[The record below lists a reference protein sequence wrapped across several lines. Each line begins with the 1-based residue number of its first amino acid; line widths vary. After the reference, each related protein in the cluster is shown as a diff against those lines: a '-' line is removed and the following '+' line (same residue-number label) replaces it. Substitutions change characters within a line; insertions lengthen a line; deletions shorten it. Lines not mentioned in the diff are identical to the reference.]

1 MSSNDEQGQDSDYI
15 FSSTIQVD
23 KGQEPMRIDKFLMG
37 RIEKVSR
44 NRIQTAIKT
53 GAILVNEKK
62 IKANYK
68 VRPNDT
74 VKLLLPKDPSEQHD
88 ILPEDI
94 PIDVVY
100 EDESVLV
107 LNKQDG
113 LVVHPGIG
121 NYTGTLVNGLVHHFQ
136 RTDLPVMPSNSR
148 DRPGLV
154 HRIDKDTTGLMV
166 VAKTEYAMTHLA
178 KQFFDHTVER
188 KYQAL
193 VWGNFEEEQGT
204 VTGHIGRNPSN
215 RFQMTVF
222 EDGDVGKHAV
232 THYRVL
238 EDFYYV
244 SLVEC
249 QLETGRT
256 HQIRAHMKH
265 LGHPLFADAK
275 YGGNE
280 IRKGTVYT
288 KYKQYVMNCFKLCS
302 RQCLH
307 AASLGFVHP
316 EKEEVMRFEA
326 PLPEDMHQVL
336 EKWRNYFKSKVK

>member
-1 MSSNDEQGQDSDYI
+1 MSSNDDQVQDSDYVY
-15 FSSTIQVD
+15 SSTILVD

-44 NRIQTAIKT
+44 NRVQTAIKT
-53 GAILVNEKK
+53 GAILVNEGM

-68 VRPNDT
+68 VRPNDII
-74 VKLLLPKDPSEQHD
+74 KLLLPKDPSEQHE

-94 PIDVVY
+94 PIEVVY
-100 EDESVLV
+100 EDDAILV
-107 LNKQDG
+107 LNKQAG

-121 NYTGTLVNGLVHHFQ
+121 NYRGTLVNALVHHFQ
-136 RTDLPVMPSNSR
+136 RRDLPVLPSNTA

-188 KYQAL
+188 RYQAL
-193 VWGNFEEEQGT
+193 VWGNFEEEKGT
-204 VTGHIGRNPSN
+204 ITGHIGRNPSN
-215 RFQMTVF
+215 RFQMKVF
-222 EDGDVGKHAV
+222 EEGDIGKHAV
-232 THYRVL
+232 THYKVL

-265 LGHPLFADAK
+265 VGHPLFADTK

-288 KYKQYVMNCFKLCS
+288 KYKQYVMNCLKLCP

-307 AASLGFVHP
+307 AGTLGFMHP
-316 EKEEVMRFEA
+316 EKEEMVRFEA
-326 PLPEDMHQVL
+326 PIPDDMAQVL
-336 EKWRNYFKSKVK
+336 EKWRNYFKSKIK